1 MSLSFVKSAV
11 LSSTDGVSHNEE
23 TTIDTA
29 ETQSLRASG
38 GGAHKPLF
46 EQLRSNK
53 DAEEEKNA
61 EFQRS
66 LRGTATLDDEDCA
79 HLNSVEQVKN
89 ERAHA
94 VKSGIEREVALF
106 RAAREDRA
114 LTQTVM
120 DDDDDD
126 KIKDAAIKLKT
137 DPTAGEVKIT
147 KKEAAKKVV
156 PKFTIKKKR
165 KRDPRSKDDNV
176 DTSKKVAS
184 SQGKKTNNAATGEE
198 KQKIDNTKN
207 DGGKK
212 ELSPPK
218 KADDSDSDIGGGGLL
233 GLGCYD
239 SDSD

>member
-23 TTIDTA
+23 TTIDTK
-29 ETQSLRASG
+29 ETQSLRAAG
-38 GGAHKPLF
+38 GGSQKPLF
-46 EQLRSNK
+46 EQLRANK

-79 HLNSVEQVKN
+79 HLNSVEQLRN
-89 ERAHA
+89 EKAHA

-120 DDDDDD
+120 DGDDDD
-126 KIKDAAIKLKT
+126 IKDAAIKSKA
-137 DPTAGEVKIT
+137 DPTAGEIP
-147 KKEAAKKVV
+147 KKEAAKKIV

-165 KRDPRSKDDNV
+165 KRDPTRSKDDNV
-176 DTSKKVAS
+176 DTTKKAAS
-184 SQGKKTNNAATGEE
+184 SQGKKTNNAATGQE
-198 KQKIDNTKN
+198 KQIDNTKN
-207 DGGKK
+207 DEGKK
-212 ELSPPK
+212 ELSSTK
-218 KADDSDSDIGGGGLL
+218 NADDSDSDNGGGGLL

-239 SDSD
+239 SDSE